1 MCIDQCQNQ
10 LHLTNKQVI
19 PNEVTCNP
27 TDDTA
32 RDDELS
38 SSFASFHH
46 TSNHGSNYFHN
57 RNSNHQNG
65 FALSTS
71 GAKHS
76 TNHENLS
83 HQVQNRPKYCPML
96 PPPDNSYNYFGS
108 QKSCTPVDHHNNHNN
123 QQSHFVNANSSINY
137 SSRLHTEQL
146 LQQKSNK
153 QPPKKSFIGRKTN
166 INKAEKAVS
175 RLFAD
180 SIASQDTS
188 GNCNVSTATAN
199 EITVKRQ
206 VSMKKICFNYFL
218 ICQICHCLQL
228 CFNISKILLKGLVV

>member
-1 MCIDQCQNQ
+1 MYKDQCQNQ

-19 PNEVTCNP
+19 PNKVTCNP

-32 RDDELS
+32 GDDELS
-38 SSFASFHH
+38 SSFASFQH
-46 TSNHGSNYFHN
+46 TFNHGSNYFCN
-57 RNSNHQNG
+57 QNSNHQNG

-76 TNHENLS
+76 TNHDNPS
-83 HQVQNRPKYCPML
+83 HQIQNRSNYCPML
-96 PPPDNSYNYFGS
+96 PPLENNYNYFGS
-108 QKSCTPVDHHNNHNN
+108 QKSYTPVDHYNHHVN
-123 QQSHFVNANSSINY
+123 QQSHFVNANSSINH
-137 SSRLHTEQL
+137 STPLQAEQS

-166 INKAEKAVS
+166 MNKAEKAVS

-199 EITVKRQ
+199 EITVQ
-206 VSMKKICFNYFL
+206 QYV
-218 ICQICHCLQL
+218 
-228 CFNISKILLKGLVV
+228 